1 MRLSDDELKAVLAR
15 AEEIERT
22 RRQGDA
28 WHSEVNA
35 VVVAGQEI
43 GLSREAMEQA
53 LAERVGMPVAPPAPG
68 AMVWA
73 RSTDGQYYVAEVL
86 SASEREVRV
95 RYLRGGEHTVPLDGM
110 RAAGFLPGEKV
121 MVDWPMWGPA
131 ECSVVSWDSPRQ
143 RLKVADSWGLVKTFP
158 VAEVWR
164 RPERSPVTSAGT
176 RGMGWII
183 AASGTVGALIGGTLM
198 ALLLR

>member
-1 MRLSDDELKAVLAR
+1 
-15 AEEIERT
+15 
-22 RRQGDA
+22 
-28 WHSEVNA
+28 
-35 VVVAGQEI
+35 
-43 GLSREAMEQA
+43 
-53 LAERVGMPVAPPAPG
+53 MPVSAAPAIRPAQIG
-68 AMVWA
+68 SWA
-73 RSTDGQYYVAEVL
+73 VTQRRWAKE
-86 SASEREVRV
+86 
-95 RYLRGGEHTVPLDGM
+95 
-110 RAAGFLPGEKV
+110 
-121 MVDWPMWGPA
+121 WPMWGPA